1 MLPFLKEREGAASL
15 PADVKKRKPDEAG
28 DYDLL
33 SAVADDILAAVKAN
47 DSAMLKEA
55 LASLMNYIQDF
66 DQEQDRL
73 TMEGDV

>member
-15 PADVKKRKPDEAG
+15 PVDHKRIGPKE

-33 SAVADDILAAVKAN
+33 SAIADDILAAVKT
-47 DSAMLKEA
+47 SSPPMLKAA
-55 LASLMNYIQDF
+55 LSSFMNHIRDTDEMQD
-66 DQEQDRL
+66 Q